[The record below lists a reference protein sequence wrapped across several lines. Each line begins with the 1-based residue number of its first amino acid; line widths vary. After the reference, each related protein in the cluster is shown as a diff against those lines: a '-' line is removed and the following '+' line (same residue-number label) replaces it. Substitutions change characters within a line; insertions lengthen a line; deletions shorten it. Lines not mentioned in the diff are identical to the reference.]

1 MHKTTCYFSSV
12 FLLLICSG
20 CSSLFFYPSS
30 ELVRTPSDIELGYED
45 ITIVVDDEHSI
56 NGWFL
61 SVDESLDVKGTV
73 YFLHGNAQNI
83 SHHLASVYWLPEQGY
98 QVFLIDYRGYGKS
111 TGTPLIPDVFAD
123 INAGFNWLVEQP
135 KVQNKPLYLLGQSLG
150 ASMSGYLVATQP
162 NMRKQLSAVILD
174 AGFTSYRDIAK
185 HIASSNWLTWL
196 AQYPV
201 AWSMPNDYDLIDVV
215 ANISPTPLLIIH
227 GKQDAIIPYRHS
239 QQLLAK
245 AGQPKAMLSYNGG
258 HIATFNDEGNQKLL
272 LQFLER
278 YR

>member
-1 MHKTTCYFSSV
+1 M
-12 FLLLICSG
+12 
-20 CSSLFFYPSS
+20 
-30 ELVRTPSDIELGYED
+30 ELAFDD
-45 ITIVVDDEHSI
+45 ITIQVDDEHSI

-61 SVDESLDVKGTV
+61 LVDEGVDVKGTV

-98 QVFLIDYRGYGKS
+98 QVFLIDYSGYGQS
-111 TGTPLIPDVFAD
+111 TGTPLIPDVFDD
-123 INAGFNWLVEQP
+123 INAGFNWLVNQP
-135 KVQNKPLYLLGQSLG
+135 EVQHKPVYMLGQSLG

-162 NMRKQLSAVILD
+162 KMREQLSAVILD
-174 AGFTSYRDIAK
+174 AGFTSYSEIAK

-201 AWSMPNDYDLIDVV
+201 SWAMPSGYDLIDVV

-227 GKQDAIIPYRHS
+227 GKQDNIIPYSYS

-272 LQFLER
+272 LQFLQR